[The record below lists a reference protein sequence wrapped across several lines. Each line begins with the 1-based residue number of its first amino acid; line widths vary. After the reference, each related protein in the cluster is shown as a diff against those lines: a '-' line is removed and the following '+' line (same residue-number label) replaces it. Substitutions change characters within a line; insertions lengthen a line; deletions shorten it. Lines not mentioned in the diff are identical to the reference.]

1 MFDES
6 RFEYVVKS
14 CPSENTEELEEL
26 LNKMSVDGWEL
37 YSLNEAEGE
46 EGFQYNCIFSRQAS
60 DSYEEDDDIA
70 QVGHFKS
77 RMEKLFHYKDDPS
90 EQAKSLQEQLRQ
102 KNERINEIKQLLDSN
117 SIDIDRESL
126 NQEIS
131 EKLAERNIIKNKFTD
146 ILSPANM
153 YERIN
158 QDILTIVVSDELVD
172 LIDNEK
178 NGELIIDSVRL
189 RQVLTDKLGYIIPA
203 IRFISSDEM
212 PENQYSIK
220 VRKLKALSGIAYPG
234 YRQFNQGQAN
244 IERKPRGAID
254 CINPVTGQKVFWIE
268 EEKTKSYWDK
278 GLTPSQ
284 VITRHLDFVVCK
296 YIEEILSY
304 GEILNYISLLGEEN
318 LFLAEEL
325 IQGSLSL
332 GDLRYIFAKLI
343 REKVSIKDIVF
354 VFEKLND
361 LMKAEYNNDQLVDN
375 LRILMGR
382 QICSDIADSNN
393 YIYGIIPSSEQNA
406 KLKKALDK
414 KNKGKNFIRNN
425 DIKEFVKFVCEKVK
439 NCEYDISNIAIIVKP
454 DLRLPV
460 FNLFE
465 QVITDL
471 RVISEDEITEEFNI
485 EVL

>member
-6 RFEYVVKS
+6 RLEYVVKS
-14 CPSENTEELEEL
+14 CSSEDTDGLEEL
-26 LNKMSVDGWEL
+26 LNSMAIDGWEL
-37 YSLNEAEGE
+37 YSLNEVEAE
-46 EGFQYNCIFSRQAS
+46 EGFQYNCIFSRQAE

-77 RMEKLFHYKDDPS
+77 RMEKLFHYKNAPS
-90 EQAKSLQEQLRQ
+90 EQAKSLQDELRQ
-102 KNERINEIKQLLDSN
+102 KNERVNDIKQLLDSN
-117 SIDIDRESL
+117 SIDIDREGL

-131 EKLAERNIIKNKFTD
+131 EKLSERNTLKNKFSEM
-146 ILSPANM
+146 LSPANM

-158 QDILTIVVSDELVD
+158 QDVLTVVVSEELVD

-178 NGELIIDSVRL
+178 NGELIIESVRL
-189 RQVLTDKLGYIIPA
+189 RQALTDKLGYVIPA

-212 PENQYSIK
+212 AEDQYSIK
-220 VRKLKALSGIAYPG
+220 VRKLKALSGIVYPK
-234 YRQFNQGQAN
+234 YRMFVPGQAN
-244 IERKPRGAID
+244 IEKKPRGAID
-254 CINPVTGQKVFWIE
+254 SIDSVTGQKVFWIE
-268 EEKTKSYWDK
+268 EGKTKSYWDK
-278 GLTPSQ
+278 GLTVAQ
-284 VITRHLDFVVCK
+284 VIAKHLEFVVCK
-296 YIEEILSY
+296 YVEEILSY

-325 IQGSLSL
+325 IQGAVSL

-361 LMKAEYNNDQLVDN
+361 LLKAEYNNDQLVDN

-393 YIYGIIPSSEQNA
+393 YIYGIIPSVEQNT
-406 KLKKALDK
+406 KLKKSIDK
-414 KNKGKNFIRNN
+414 KNKGKSFVQNH
-425 DIKEFVKFVCEKVK
+425 DIKDFVKFVCEKVK
-439 NCEYDISNIAIIVKP
+439 NSESNISNIAIIVKP
-454 DLRLPV
+454 ELRLPV
-460 FNLFE
+460 FYLFE
-465 QVITDL
+465 QVITEL
-471 RVISEDEITEEFNI
+471 RVISEDEITDEFTI

>member
-6 RFEYVVKS
+6 RLEYVVKS
-14 CPSENTEELEEL
+14 CSSEDTDGLEEL
-26 LNKMSVDGWEL
+26 LNAMAIDGWEL
-37 YSLNEAEGE
+37 YSLNEVEAE
-46 EGFQYNCIFSRQAS
+46 EGFQYNCIFSRQAE

-77 RMEKLFHYKDDPS
+77 RMEKLFHYKDAPS

-102 KNERINEIKQLLDSN
+102 KNERVNEIKQLLDSN
-117 SIDIDRESL
+117 SIDIDRERL

-131 EKLAERNIIKNKFTD
+131 EKLSERNGLKNKFSEM
-146 ILSPANM
+146 LSPANM

-158 QDILTIVVSDELVD
+158 QDVLTVVVSEELVD

-178 NGELIIDSVRL
+178 NGELIIESVRL
-189 RQVLTDKLGYIIPA
+189 RQALVDKLGYVIPA

-212 PENQYSIK
+212 AEDQYSIN
-220 VRKLKALSGIAYPG
+220 VRKFKALSGIAYPG
-234 YRQFNQGQAN
+234 YRMFIPGQAN
-244 IERKPRGAID
+244 IDKKPRGAID
-254 CINPVTGQKVFWIE
+254 SIDAVTGQKVFWIE
-268 EEKTKSYWDK
+268 EGKTKSYWDK
-278 GLTPSQ
+278 GLTVSQ
-284 VITRHLDFVVCK
+284 VIIKHLEFVVCK
-296 YIEEILSY
+296 YVEEILSY
-304 GEILNYISLLGEEN
+304 GEILNYISFLGEEN

-325 IQGSLSL
+325 IQGAVSL

-361 LMKAEYNNDQLVDN
+361 LLKAEYNNDQLVDN

-393 YIYGIIPSSEQNA
+393 YIYGIIPSVEQNM
-406 KLKKALDK
+406 KLKKSIDK
-414 KNKGKNFIRNN
+414 KNKGKSFVQNH

-439 NCEYDISNIAIIVKP
+439 NSEYDVSNIAIIVKP
-454 DLRLPV
+454 ELRLPV
-460 FNLFE
+460 FCLFE
-465 QVITDL
+465 QVITEL
-471 RVISEDEITEEFNI
+471 RVISEDEITDEFTV